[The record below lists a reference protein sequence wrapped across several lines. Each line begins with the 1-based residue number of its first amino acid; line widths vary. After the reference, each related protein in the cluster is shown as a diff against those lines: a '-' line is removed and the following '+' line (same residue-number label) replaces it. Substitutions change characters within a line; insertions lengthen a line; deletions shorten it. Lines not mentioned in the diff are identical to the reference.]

1 MWVKDDTKAPIPS
14 YHFLWVV
21 VARKLVGTPQNHFQQ
36 PSNHLNVNQ
45 GWYHMIP
52 IIWKYQRF
60 FQIQNLEKIFQTRKK
75 HQKLWSERTCVQL
88 DLIQSLVEIPNAISR
103 PPLLQNPNMTAQKG
117 TIDFAVLPPQTASDT
132 SVPACEAHLAHES
145 SSAVRVTGE
154 KHRQYI
160 QRIDNIDTYRGET
173 RKIPKAILNNLTTSS
188 HLLYT
193 SIYNTSIYFK
203 RTGTKSYKITGH
215 HSNRSRSF

>member
-1 MWVKDDTKAPIPS
+1 MCPIGFDPIPGRDTECNQS
-14 YHFLWVV
+14 PTTAPKSQYDGPEGNW
-21 VARKLVGTPQNHFQQ
+21 QQ
-36 PSNHLNVNQ
+36 CPESDPCQ
-45 GWYHMIP
+45 
-52 IIWKYQRF
+52 
-60 FQIQNLEKIFQTRKK
+60 
-75 HQKLWSERTCVQL
+75 C
-88 DLIQSLVEIPNAISR
+88 
-103 PPLLQNPNMTAQKG
+103 
-117 TIDFAVLPPQTASDT
+117 IDFAALPPQTASDT